1 MGTHG
6 SDSLFYRRRAAEE
19 ALGLMAQAVQ
29 SNPDNEELAMDAFI
43 QYLRVNDQKAAQQV
57 CRFLLAFPWRCPPAT
72 SWSCFAEL
80 IP

>member
-1 MGTHG
+1 
-6 SDSLFYRRRAAEE
+6 
-19 ALGLMAQAVQ
+19 MAQAVQ

-57 CRFLLAFPWRCPPAT
+57 CRFLLTRFSLALPTAPRGNV
-72 SWSCFAEL
+72 AEL